1 MKISD
6 LSIKYAVLAI
16 IGFSLLS
23 VESNAVNKDKGS
35 SKDDFN
41 LIYKQDFEDF
51 RSISD
56 FVFASPDRWSVKSTG
71 KNSYLE
77 CSGSDKENIGLLV
90 WRRLEDYNMEFDI
103 MFLSGKKSSGEFQL
117 IYNFREPD
125 SYSDILLKDKKI
137 EGRKWTKIRLERNT
151 LEGEVRLYLGDKT
164 EPEIISSDELKE
176 NGWPGFASLS
186 GSFRIDNIK
195 VWAPGKLEAWRPR
208 CYPSKPAG
216 KLQKQPD
223 VNDAS
228 FTAIFNGENLDGWKP
243 LNGTALYYVENGDLI
258 GECNPKA
265 KLNTYLSTEKDY
277 DDFILAFEVL
287 YEKPGN
293 SGVQIRSR
301 QREKDGLVT
310 GYQIEIDQ
318 SERRWSGGFYEE
330 RGRGWFTPLVGE
342 YHTQTRA
349 AFNLKEWNLMVIKAE
364 GNHFQTWVNGVPV
377 ADYYDTDDEFAASQ
391 GFIGFQVHWPV
402 KPDAIGKLRWRNI
415 KIKEL

>member
-1 MKISD
+1 MKISYQN
-6 LSIKYAVLAI
+6 IKYVVLAV

-23 VESNAVNKDKGS
+23 VESNAASKDKGS
-35 SKDDFN
+35 SRDVFN
-41 LIYKQDFEDF
+41 LVYEQDFEDF

-56 FVFASPDRWSVKSTG
+56 FVFANPDDWSVKSAG

-77 CSGSDKENIGLLV
+77 YSGNDKENIGLMV

-103 MFLSGKKSSGEFQL
+103 MFPSGKKSSGEFQL

-125 SYSDILLKDKKI
+125 SYSTLAFNSAKI
-137 EGRKWTKIRLERNT
+137 EKKEWIRIRLERRATN
-151 LEGEVRLYLGDKT
+151 GEVKLYVGDKT

-176 NGWPGFASLS
+176 KGWPGFLS
-186 GSFRIDNIK
+186 ESNSFRIDNVKI
-195 VWAPGKLEAWRPR
+195 WAPAGLEAWRPR
-208 CYPSKPAG
+208 CYPSKPAH

-223 VNDAS
+223 INDAS
-228 FTAIFNGENLDGWKP
+228 FKAIFNGKNLDGWKP
-243 LNGTALYYVENGDLI
+243 LNGTALYYVENGELV
-258 GECNPKA
+258 GECNPTA
-265 KLNTYLSTEKDY
+265 KLNTYLSTEKNY
-277 DDFILAFEVL
+277 DDFILSFEVL

-310 GYQIEIDQ
+310 GYQIEIDP
-318 SERRWSGGFYEE
+318 SERRWTGGFYEE

-342 YHTQTRA
+342 YHKYTRE
-349 AFNLKEWNLMVIKAE
+349 AFKLEEWNLIVIKAD

-377 ADYYDTDDEFAASQ
+377 ADYYDTDVEFAAEN

-402 KPDAIGKLRWRNI
+402 TPDQIGKMRWRNI
-415 KIKEL
+415 KIKDL